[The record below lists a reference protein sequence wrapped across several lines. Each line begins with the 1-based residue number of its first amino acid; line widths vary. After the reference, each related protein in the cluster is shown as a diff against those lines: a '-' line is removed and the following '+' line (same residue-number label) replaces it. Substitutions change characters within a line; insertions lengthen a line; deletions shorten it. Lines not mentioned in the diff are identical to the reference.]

1 MAQIGIHDQ
10 QLQRSMKSRHLFMIA
25 LGGVIGTGLF
35 QGSGYTINT
44 AGPLGAVL
52 SYLVGGFVMYLTML
66 CLGELT
72 VAMPE
77 AGSFQSYATRFISPA
92 VGFTVGWVYW
102 LNWALTVGLELTS
115 IGMTIRR
122 WLPYVPVWV
131 WCALFAFLLFL
142 FNAFSARS
150 YAELEFWF
158 SSIKVIT
165 IVLFI
170 ILGGAAMFGLLHLKG
185 AHSAPMFTHF
195 TKDGLLPNGI
205 VAILM
210 TMITVNFSFQ
220 GTELVG
226 IASGESENPE
236 KTIPKAIRN
245 TVWRTLFF
253 FVLAMTVLAALIPW
267 QKAGVMESPFVY
279 VLDQMGIPYAADI
292 MNFVILTALLSVAN
306 SGLYASSRMLWSMSK
321 DGMAPSFFSKLTG
334 RGIPIRALL
343 ASLAV
348 ALLSLL
354 TSVYAADTVY
364 LWLISAS
371 GMGAVVVW
379 ISIAA
384 SQFFFRKRFL
394 AEGGKLEEL
403 KYRTPLYPVVP
414 ILAFALNTIVLFSMG
429 LIPDQRIALICGIPL
444 MVIIYLSY
452 MLKQKFGSQAMKTSR
467 EAPAQTGT
475 E

>member
-1 MAQIGIHDQ
+1 MGLVCTICILTFFVQCVFGT
-10 QLQRSMKSRHLFMIA
+10 QLCGAGVLVFQHQGDHHRVVHHLGWSGHVRH
-25 LGGVIGTGLF
+25 
-35 QGSGYTINT
+35 
-44 AGPLGAVL
+44 
-52 SYLVGGFVMYLTML
+52 
-66 CLGELT
+66 
-72 VAMPE
+72 
-77 AGSFQSYATRFISPA
+77 AT
-92 VGFTVGWVYW
+92 
-102 LNWALTVGLELTS
+102 LE
-115 IGMTIRR
+115 G
-122 WLPYVPVWV
+122 
-131 WCALFAFLLFL
+131 
-142 FNAFSARS
+142 NAFGPDV
-150 YAELEFWF
+150 YAFYQRRL
-158 SSIKVIT
+158 
-165 IVLFI
+165 
-170 ILGGAAMFGLLHLKG
+170 AAQRNRRDLDDDDHGQL
-185 AHSAPMFTHF
+185 
-195 TKDGLLPNGI
+195 LLP
-205 VAILM
+205 
-210 TMITVNFSFQ
+210 

-226 IASGESENPE
+226 IASGESEKPE

-245 TVWRTLFF
+245 TVWRTLVF

-321 DGMAPSFFSKLTG
+321 DGMAPSFFSKLTR

-364 LWLISAS
+364 LWLISAA

-394 AEGGKLEEL
+394 AEGGKLEDL
-403 KYRTPLYPVVP
+403 KYRTPFYPVVP
-414 ILAFALNTIVLFSMG
+414 ILAFTLNTIVLFSMG

-444 MVIIYLSY
+444 IVIIYLTY
-452 MLKQKFGSQAMKTSR
+452 VLKQKFGSPVVKTSQ
-467 EAPAQTGT
+467 EASARTGT